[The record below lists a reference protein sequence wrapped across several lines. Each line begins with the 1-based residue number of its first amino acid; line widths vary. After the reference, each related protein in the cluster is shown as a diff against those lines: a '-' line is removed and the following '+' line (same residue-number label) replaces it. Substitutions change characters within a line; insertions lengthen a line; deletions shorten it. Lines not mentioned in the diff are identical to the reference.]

1 MPGLLRW
8 VTELLWNITFLIY
21 TMQGIKMPILWC
33 LSESNRV
40 IYLERVCKL
49 LSFWPVCN
57 VFFQRLA
64 LRLVYTAS
72 SYLRGGQFSL
82 QSRISASFFRVSS
95 WCVEGG
101 KGKGLVPGRPHD
113 PGWPSWISAPPSSS
127 YCFRDGHMTKTDPVR
142 ISFRT
147 FIETLGRK
155 KFSFFFSAEL
165 HAKVMNVELLG
176 STL

>member
-1 MPGLLRW
+1 
-8 VTELLWNITFLIY
+8 
-21 TMQGIKMPILWC
+21 MPILWC

-155 KFSFFFSAEL
+155 KFSFFFFFLPNSML
-165 HAKVMNVELLG
+165 KWWMWNYWDLPCRKKFNDITELLDPA
-176 STL
+176 LPKALAFLV

>member
-1 MPGLLRW
+1 
-8 VTELLWNITFLIY
+8 
-21 TMQGIKMPILWC
+21 MPILWC

-127 YCFRDGHMTKTDPVR
+127 YCFRDGHMTKTDPIR

-155 KFSFFFSAEL
+155 KFSLFFFLPNSML
-165 HAKVMNVELLG
+165 KWWMWNYWDLPCRKKFNDIIELLDPA
-176 STL
+176 LPKALAFLV